1 MKKALDMHGLR
12 RTGGLTWYARLSIPR
27 DRWIDAGKAYGKP
40 SGILQERVVSLQ
52 TRDLKEAIRR
62 RDKALA
68 HLRAEVDAKLI
79 AAGFEPLAGDWKP
92 DWMEEDALLA
102 EALAARKRIQAVS
115 DVGEDEEGY
124 PDSPMHRLIDGMDN
138 MLSERAAELDGK
150 GLDGAAYLTRFRE
163 IATGAATPFG
173 SFLNRWRREREQDV
187 SASTLHMEGASLR
200 QFGTYLAEKQ
210 GRGTPKDPMAFLEQQ
225 VIEDIPLPVI
235 GEYSEWLSEK
245 GLSPKTIGRQI
256 SSLKVLWDWC
266 LRKHILSGANPW
278 AGATAGLKKRAEKM
292 GKTRGRIVAYT
303 ADELVLLLKAD
314 PDEGRRWAW
323 GSAIHDLMRLALLT
337 GARENELCSLSIS
350 RIVNRDG
357 KLGPL
362 WGISVLDTEAK
373 TDNSVRSVPL
383 HPLVR
388 PIIERR
394 LAAAIATGQP
404 DAPLFPE
411 CKPGGPGMKRGYYFA
426 KRFTTFR
433 RDVLGVGS
441 DGRKVFHSFRKCF
454 VTFMEM
460 ALANGAAACTEL
472 VCDHLIGHKP
482 PRLSA
487 NTYAAKQFD
496 WPLYSDAILGMV
508 DKGMPKAVKDALT
521 P

>member
-1 MKKALDMHGLR
+1 MHGLR

-79 AAGFEPLAGDWKP
+79 AAGFAPLAGDWKP

-102 EALAARKRIQAVS
+102 EALAARKRIQAAS

-124 PDSPMHRLIDGMDN
+124 PDSPMHRLIDGMDD
-138 MLSERAAELDGK
+138 MLSERAAELDNK

-163 IATGAATPFG
+163 IATGTATPFG
-173 SFLNRWRREREQDV
+173 SFMNRWRREREQDV

-200 QFGTYLAEKQ
+200 HFGTYLAEKQ

-235 GEYSEWLSEK
+235 GEYSEWLFEK

-292 GKTRGRIVAYT
+292 GKTRGRVVAYT

-357 KLGPL
+357 EWGPL
-362 WGISVLDTEAK
+362 WGITVLASEAK

-394 LAAAIATGQP
+394 LAAAIATGKL

-433 RDVLGVGS
+433 RDVLGDAS
-441 DGRKVFHSFRKCF
+441 GRVVTFHSFRKCF
-454 VTFMEM
+454 GTFMRRASVAGVSECQLSVAQKLM
-460 ALANGAAACTEL
+460 
-472 VCDHLIGHKP
+472 GHKP
-482 PRLSA
+482 QTITESVYMEQHMP
-487 NTYAAKQFD
+487 
-496 WPLYSDAILGMV
+496 WPSYEAAILGMV
-508 DKGMPKAVKDALT
+508 DKGMPEAVKDAL
-521 P
+521 PL